1 MTKRTRRTHS
11 AAFKAKVALAAVKGD
26 RTLAELAQQ
35 FDVHPNQITEWKRQ
49 LQERATDVFGS
60 AGTAAS
66 EPPVDL
72 KVLHAKIGQ
81 LTLENGFFRGRAH
94 QGGMAERKAMIDRT
108 HTLPVS
114 RQAQRLGMAR
124 SSVSYRAQ
132 PVSDTDLRLMRCIDE
147 WHLEFPFAGARMLTR
162 LPRRDG
168 HEVGRWHVGTLMR
181 RVGVKALYCKPNTS
195 RRNTQHKVWPYLLR
209 GMRIERANQ
218 VWALDTTYIPMARGF
233 VYLTAVVDWASRK
246 ILAQRVAITLE
257 ALQAVEALEEAF
269 ARYGQPDI
277 VNTDQGSQF
286 TATAFT
292 EAVLDRG
299 IRLSMDGKGS
309 WRDNVFVER
318 VWRSIKYEEVYLKAY
333 ESVSQAR
340 QPIGAYIELYNQRR
354 PHSSLADQTP
364 DEAYFATLPAIKSA
378 A

>member
-49 LQERATDVFGS
+49 LQEKAADVFGS
-60 AGTAAS
+60 AGQS
-66 EPPVDL
+66 NNEPPADL

-81 LTLENGFFRGRAH
+81 LTLENDFLGKRAH
-94 QGGMAERKAMIDRT
+94 QGGIAERKAMIDRT
-108 HTLPVS
+108 HALPVS
-114 RQAQRLGMAR
+114 RQAKLVGIAR
-124 SSVSYRAQ
+124 SSVYYQAR
-132 PVSDTDLRLMRCIDE
+132 PVNDRDLMLMRRIDE
-147 WHLEFPFAGARMLTR
+147 LHLEFPFAGARMLAR
-162 LPRRDG
+162 LLRRDG
-168 HEVGRWHVGTLMR
+168 HEVGRRHVGTLMKR
-181 RVGVKALYCKPNTS
+181 MGVKALYCKPNTS
-195 RRNTQHKVWPYLLR
+195 RRNVQHKVWPYLLR
-209 GMRIERANQ
+209 DMRINRANQ

-246 ILAQRVAITLE
+246 VLAHRVAITLE
-257 ALQAVEALEEAF
+257 AVHAVDALEEAF
-269 ARYGQPDI
+269 TRYGLPDI

-286 TATAFT
+286 TASAFT
-292 EAVLDRG
+292 EAVQSRG

-340 QPIGAYIELYNQRR
+340 QSIGAYIQLYNQRR

-364 DEAYFATLPAIKSA
+364 DEAYFAMLPAIKTA